1 MRTTFH
7 PSPGLVIQ
15 LTSPRVGRNTRDLE
29 YRMSAYPHLLSPLR
43 VGSLTLP
50 HRVIMGSMHTG
61 LEETPGGEHELARFY
76 VERVRGG
83 AGLIVTGGVS
93 PNEEGAAREGGAHLS
108 AEEQL
113 PPHRTVTDA
122 VHAEGGLI
130 ALQLM
135 HSGRYAMHADAVAP
149 SPVRAPINRVTPR
162 ELSVEDVER
171 TVEDFAHAA
180 LLAQRAGYDGVE
192 IMGSEGYLINE
203 FLVEHT
209 NRRTD
214 RWGGSPEARRRF
226 AVEVVR
232 RVREATGPEF
242 LIMYRLSALDLV
254 QDAQEFDQVLALG
267 REVEAAGASV
277 INTGIG
283 WHEARIPTIATSV
296 PPAGF
301 TWVSRALREH
311 LSVPVAAVNRMNTPE
326 IGEAVLERG
335 DADLVCLAR
344 PFLADPQFVAK
355 ARAERPDEIN
365 TCIACNQACLDHTFS
380 GKRMSCLVNPRAM
393 REDELVLGP
402 TRTAER
408 IAVVGAGPA
417 GLAFAEA
424 AAQRGH
430 RVTVFEEH
438 TEIGGQFQLAR
449 LIPGK
454 EDYAHTIRYFRTR
467 LAELGVTVHTG
478 RTATAADL
486 DFADRVVL
494 ATGVSPRVPGIPGED
509 GPSVL
514 GYKEV
519 FAGAPVGERVAII
532 GGGGI
537 GFDVAHFL
545 THDPHADF
553 YREWGVDRTLEA
565 RGGLL
570 RPEPAAPLR
579 RVTVLQRT
587 PGKPGAR
594 LGTTTGWIHRAELR
608 MADVEFVTGVQYQ
621 RIDEQGVHVLVPAPE
636 PAEPQGATA
645 SRASG
650 GTTPPRS
657 GGAPAARHEAP
668 GGAQATAVAEAPG
681 LVELLVP
688 ADTVVLCAGQESRAE
703 LASELTG
710 DRPVHVVGGAHVAS
724 ELDAKRAIKEA
735 VELAASLP

>member
-1 MRTTFH
+1 
-7 PSPGLVIQ
+7 
-15 LTSPRVGRNTRDLE
+15 
-29 YRMSAYPHLLSPLR
+29 MSAYPHLLSPLR

-93 PNEEGAAREGGAHLS
+93 PNGEGAAREGGAHLS

-162 ELSVEDVER
+162 ELSTEDVER

-326 IGEAVLERG
+326 IGEAVIERG

-402 TRTAER
+402 TRIAER

-519 FAGAPVGERVAII
+519 LAGAPVGERVAII

-621 RIDEQGVHVLVPAPE
+621 RIDEQGLHVLVPAPE
-636 PAEPQGATA
+636 PAEPQGAAA

-668 GGAQATAVAEAPG
+668 GGAQATVVAEAPG

>member
-1 MRTTFH
+1 
-7 PSPGLVIQ
+7 
-15 LTSPRVGRNTRDLE
+15 
-29 YRMSAYPHLLSPLR
+29 MSAYPHLLSPLR

-162 ELSVEDVER
+162 ELSTEDVER

-326 IGEAVLERG
+326 IGEAVIERG

-519 FAGAPVGERVAII
+519 LAGAPVGERVAII

-621 RIDEQGVHVLVPAPE
+621 RIDERGVHVLVPVPE
-636 PAEPQGATA
+636 PAEPQGAAA

-668 GGAQATAVAEAPG
+668 GGAQATVVAEAPG

>member
-1 MRTTFH
+1 
-7 PSPGLVIQ
+7 
-15 LTSPRVGRNTRDLE
+15 
-29 YRMSAYPHLLSPLR
+29 MSAYPHLLSPLR

-162 ELSVEDVER
+162 ELSTEDVER

-326 IGEAVLERG
+326 IGEAVIERG

-519 FAGAPVGERVAII
+519 LAGAPVGERVAII

-621 RIDEQGVHVLVPAPE
+621 RIDERGVHVLVPVPE
-636 PAEPQGATA
+636 PAEPQGAAA

>member
-1 MRTTFH
+1 
-7 PSPGLVIQ
+7 
-15 LTSPRVGRNTRDLE
+15 
-29 YRMSAYPHLLSPLR
+29 MSAYPHLLSPLR

-93 PNEEGAAREGGAHLS
+93 PNGEGAAREGGAHLS

-162 ELSVEDVER
+162 ELSTEDVER

-180 LLAQRAGYDGVE
+180 RLAQRAGYDGVE

-326 IGEAVLERG
+326 IGEAVIERG

-519 FAGAPVGERVAII
+519 LAGAPVGERVAII

-621 RIDEQGVHVLVPAPE
+621 RIDEQGVHVLVPVPE
-636 PAEPQGATA
+636 PAEPQGAA
-645 SRASG
+645 VSRASG

-681 LVELLVP
+681 LAELLVP

>member
-1 MRTTFH
+1 
-7 PSPGLVIQ
+7 
-15 LTSPRVGRNTRDLE
+15 
-29 YRMSAYPHLLSPLR
+29 MSAYPHLLSPLR

-162 ELSVEDVER
+162 ELSAEDVER

-326 IGEAVLERG
+326 IGEAVIERG

-402 TRTAER
+402 TRIAER

-519 FAGAPVGERVAII
+519 LAGAPVGERVAII

-565 RGGLL
+565 RSGLL

-621 RIDEQGVHVLVPAPE
+621 RIDEQGLHVLVPAPE
-636 PAEPQGATA
+636 PAEPQGAAA

-668 GGAQATAVAEAPG
+668 GGAQATVVAEAPG

>member
-1 MRTTFH
+1 
-7 PSPGLVIQ
+7 
-15 LTSPRVGRNTRDLE
+15 
-29 YRMSAYPHLLSPLR
+29 MSAYPHLLSPLR

-149 SPVRAPINRVTPR
+149 SPVRAPVNRVTPR
-162 ELSVEDVER
+162 ELSTEDVER

-326 IGEAVLERG
+326 IGEAVIERG

-519 FAGAPVGERVAII
+519 LAGAPVGERVAII

-621 RIDEQGVHVLVPAPE
+621 RIDEQGVHVLVPVPE
-636 PAEPQGATA
+636 PAEPQGAA
-645 SRASG
+645 VSRASG

-681 LVELLVP
+681 LVELFVP

>member
-1 MRTTFH
+1 
-7 PSPGLVIQ
+7 
-15 LTSPRVGRNTRDLE
+15 
-29 YRMSAYPHLLSPLR
+29 MSAYPHLLSPLR

-122 VHAEGGLI
+122 VHVEGGLI

-162 ELSVEDVER
+162 ELSTEDVER

-326 IGEAVLERG
+326 IGEAVIERG

-519 FAGAPVGERVAII
+519 LAGAPVGERVAII

-636 PAEPQGATA
+636 PAEPQGAAA

-668 GGAQATAVAEAPG
+668 GGAQATVVAEAPG

>member
-1 MRTTFH
+1 
-7 PSPGLVIQ
+7 
-15 LTSPRVGRNTRDLE
+15 
-29 YRMSAYPHLLSPLR
+29 MSAYPHLLSPLR

-162 ELSVEDVER
+162 ELSTEDVER

-326 IGEAVLERG
+326 IGEAVIERG

-402 TRTAER
+402 TRIAER

-519 FAGAPVGERVAII
+519 LAGAPVGERVAII

-621 RIDEQGVHVLVPAPE
+621 RIDEQGLHVLVPAPE
-636 PAEPQGATA
+636 PAEPQGAAA

-668 GGAQATAVAEAPG
+668 GGAQATVVAEAPG

>member
-1 MRTTFH
+1 
-7 PSPGLVIQ
+7 
-15 LTSPRVGRNTRDLE
+15 
-29 YRMSAYPHLLSPLR
+29 MSAYPHLLSPLR

-162 ELSVEDVER
+162 ELSAEDVER

-214 RWGGSPEARRRF
+214 RWGGSPEARQRF

-326 IGEAVLERG
+326 IGEAVIERG

-519 FAGAPVGERVAII
+519 LAGAPVGERVAII

-636 PAEPQGATA
+636 PAEPQGAAA

-668 GGAQATAVAEAPG
+668 GGAQATVVAEAPG

>member
-1 MRTTFH
+1 MT
-7 PSPGLVIQ
+7 
-15 LTSPRVGRNTRDLE
+15 
-29 YRMSAYPHLLSPLR
+29 AYPHLLSPLR

-61 LEETPGGEHELARFY
+61 LEETPGGEQELADFY

-93 PNEEGAAREGGAHLS
+93 PNREGAAREGGAHLS
-108 AEEQL
+108 EESQL

-149 SPVRAPINRVTPR
+149 SPLRAPINKVTPR
-162 ELSVEDVER
+162 ELSTEDVER
-171 TVEDFAHAA
+171 TVEDFARAA
-180 LLAQRAGYDGVE
+180 GLAQRAGYDGVE

-203 FLVEHT
+203 FLVAHT
-209 NRRTD
+209 NQRTD

-232 RVREATGPEF
+232 RVREVAGPDF
-242 LIMYRLSALDLV
+242 LVMYRLSALDLV
-254 QDAQEFDQVLALG
+254 PDAQEFEQVLALG
-267 REVEAAGASV
+267 REVESAGASIV
-277 INTGIG
+277 NTGIG

-311 LSVPVAAVNRMNTPE
+311 LEIPVAAVNRINTPE
-326 IGEAVLERG
+326 IGEAVIERG

-344 PFLADPQFVAK
+344 PFLADPSFVSK
-355 ARAERPDEIN
+355 ARENRPDEIN

-393 REDELVLGP
+393 RETELVLGP
-402 TRTAER
+402 TRTAEQL
-408 IAVVGAGPA
+408 AVVGAGPA

-430 RVTVFEEH
+430 RVTLFEEH

-486 DFADRVVL
+486 EFADRVVL
-494 ATGVSPRVPGIPGED
+494 ATGVNPRVPGIPGED
-509 GPSVL
+509 GPTVL

-519 FAGAPVGERVAII
+519 LGGAPVGERVAII

-545 THDPHADF
+545 THDPRADF
-553 YREWGVDRTLEA
+553 YEEWGVDRTLEA

-570 RPEPAAPLR
+570 RPAPAAPLR
-579 RVTVLQRT
+579 RVSVLQRT

-608 MADVEFVTGVQYQ
+608 MADVQFVTGVQYQ
-621 RIDEQGVHVLVPAPE
+621 RIDEQGVHVLVPEPDAAAPE
-636 PAEPQGATA
+636 AGRAASSGAGA
-645 SRASG
+645 G
-650 GTTPPRS
+650 GTARAAGTTAVA
-657 GGAPAARHEAP
+657 GAPALR
-668 GGAQATAVAEAPG
+668 
-681 LVELLVP
+681 ELLVP

-703 LASELTG
+703 LVDELQG
-710 DRPVHVVGGAHVAS
+710 ERPVHVVGGAHVAS

>member
-1 MRTTFH
+1 
-7 PSPGLVIQ
+7 
-15 LTSPRVGRNTRDLE
+15 
-29 YRMSAYPHLLSPLR
+29 MSAYPHLLSPLR
-43 VGSLTLP
+43 AGSLTLP

-162 ELSVEDVER
+162 ELSTEDVER

-326 IGEAVLERG
+326 IGEAVIERG

-519 FAGAPVGERVAII
+519 LAGAPVGERVAII

-636 PAEPQGATA
+636 PAEPQGAAA

-668 GGAQATAVAEAPG
+668 GGAQATVVAEAPG

>member
-1 MRTTFH
+1 
-7 PSPGLVIQ
+7 
-15 LTSPRVGRNTRDLE
+15 
-29 YRMSAYPHLLSPLR
+29 MSAYPHLLSPLR

-311 LSVPVAAVNRMNTPE
+311 LSVPVAAVNRMNTPG
-326 IGEAVLERG
+326 IGEAVIERG

-668 GGAQATAVAEAPG
+668 GGAQATVVAEAPG

-703 LASELTG
+703 LASELTW

>member
-1 MRTTFH
+1 
-7 PSPGLVIQ
+7 
-15 LTSPRVGRNTRDLE
+15 
-29 YRMSAYPHLLSPLR
+29 MSAYPHLLSPLR

-162 ELSVEDVER
+162 ELSAEDVER

-180 LLAQRAGYDGVE
+180 RLAQRAGYDGVE

-232 RVREATGPEF
+232 RVREATGPES

-509 GPSVL
+509 GHSVL

-668 GGAQATAVAEAPG
+668 GGAQATVVAEAPG

-703 LASELTG
+703 LASELTW

>member
-1 MRTTFH
+1 
-7 PSPGLVIQ
+7 
-15 LTSPRVGRNTRDLE
+15 
-29 YRMSAYPHLLSPLR
+29 MSAYPHLLSPLR

-93 PNEEGAAREGGAHLS
+93 PNGEGAAREGGAHLS

-162 ELSVEDVER
+162 ELSTEDVER

-180 LLAQRAGYDGVE
+180 RLAQRAGYDGVE

-254 QDAQEFDQVLALG
+254 PDAQEFDQVLTLG

-326 IGEAVLERG
+326 IGEAVIERG

-519 FAGAPVGERVAII
+519 LAGAPVGEHVAII

-636 PAEPQGATA
+636 PAEPQGAAA

-681 LVELLVP
+681 LAELLVP

>member
-1 MRTTFH
+1 
-7 PSPGLVIQ
+7 
-15 LTSPRVGRNTRDLE
+15 
-29 YRMSAYPHLLSPLR
+29 MSAYPHLLSPLR

-162 ELSVEDVER
+162 ELSTEDVER

-326 IGEAVLERG
+326 IGEAVIERG

-519 FAGAPVGERVAII
+519 LAGAPVGERVAII

-636 PAEPQGATA
+636 PAEPQGAAA

-668 GGAQATAVAEAPG
+668 GGAQATVVAEAPG

>member
-1 MRTTFH
+1 MT
-7 PSPGLVIQ
+7 
-15 LTSPRVGRNTRDLE
+15 
-29 YRMSAYPHLLSPLR
+29 AYPHLLSPLR

-61 LEETPGGEHELARFY
+61 LEETPGGEQELADFY

-93 PNEEGAAREGGAHLS
+93 PNREGAAREGGAHLS
-108 AEEQL
+108 EESQL

-149 SPVRAPINRVTPR
+149 SPLRAPINKVTPR
-162 ELSVEDVER
+162 ELSTEDVAR
-171 TVEDFAHAA
+171 TVEDFARAA
-180 LLAQRAGYDGVE
+180 GLAQQAGYDGVE

-203 FLVEHT
+203 FLVAHT
-209 NRRTD
+209 NQRTD

-232 RVREATGPEF
+232 RVRGVAGPDF
-242 LIMYRLSALDLV
+242 LVMYRLSALDLV
-254 QDAQEFDQVLALG
+254 PDAQEFEQVLALG
-267 REVEAAGASV
+267 REVETAGASIV
-277 INTGIG
+277 NTGIG

-311 LSVPVAAVNRMNTPE
+311 LEIPVAAVNRINTPE
-326 IGEAVLERG
+326 IGEAVIERG

-344 PFLADPQFVAK
+344 PFLADPSFVSK
-355 ARAERPDEIN
+355 ARENRPDEIN

-393 REDELVLGP
+393 RETELVLGP
-402 TRTAER
+402 TRTAEQ

-430 RVTVFEEH
+430 RVTLFEEH

-486 DFADRVVL
+486 EFADRVVL
-494 ATGVSPRVPGIPGED
+494 ATGVNPRVPGIPGED
-509 GPSVL
+509 GPTVL

-519 FAGAPVGERVAII
+519 LGGAPVGERVAII

-545 THDPHADF
+545 THDPRADF
-553 YREWGVDRTLEA
+553 YEEWGVDRTLEA

-570 RPEPAAPLR
+570 RPP
-579 RVTVLQRT
+579 
-587 PGKPGAR
+587 
-594 LGTTTGWIHRAELR
+594 
-608 MADVEFVTGVQYQ
+608 
-621 RIDEQGVHVLVPAPE
+621 
-636 PAEPQGATA
+636 
-645 SRASG
+645 
-650 GTTPPRS
+650 PPR
-657 GGAPAARHEAP
+657 PCAA
-668 GGAQATAVAEAPG
+668 
-681 LVELLVP
+681 
-688 ADTVVLCAGQESRAE
+688 
-703 LASELTG
+703 
-710 DRPVHVVGGAHVAS
+710 
-724 ELDAKRAIKEA
+724 
-735 VELAASLP
+735 

>member
-1 MRTTFH
+1 
-7 PSPGLVIQ
+7 
-15 LTSPRVGRNTRDLE
+15 
-29 YRMSAYPHLLSPLR
+29 MSAYPHLLSPLR

-113 PPHRTVTDA
+113 HPHRTVTDA
-122 VHAEGGLI
+122 VHVEGGLI

-162 ELSVEDVER
+162 ELSTEDVER

-326 IGEAVLERG
+326 IGEAVIERG

-519 FAGAPVGERVAII
+519 LAGAPVGERVAII

-636 PAEPQGATA
+636 PAEPQGAAA

-668 GGAQATAVAEAPG
+668 GGAQATVVAEAPG

>member
-1 MRTTFH
+1 
-7 PSPGLVIQ
+7 
-15 LTSPRVGRNTRDLE
+15 
-29 YRMSAYPHLLSPLR
+29 MSAYPHLLSPLR

-162 ELSVEDVER
+162 ELSAEDVER

-180 LLAQRAGYDGVE
+180 RLAQRAGYDGVE

-326 IGEAVLERG
+326 IGEAVIERG

-402 TRTAER
+402 TRIAER

-519 FAGAPVGERVAII
+519 LAGAPVGERVAII

-636 PAEPQGATA
+636 PAEPQGAAA

-668 GGAQATAVAEAPG
+668 GGAQATVVAEAPG

>member
-1 MRTTFH
+1 
-7 PSPGLVIQ
+7 
-15 LTSPRVGRNTRDLE
+15 
-29 YRMSAYPHLLSPLR
+29 MSAYPHLLSPLR

-162 ELSVEDVER
+162 ELSTEDVER

-214 RWGGSPEARRRF
+214 RWGGSPEARQRF

-326 IGEAVLERG
+326 IGEAVIERG

-519 FAGAPVGERVAII
+519 LAGAPVGERVAII

-621 RIDEQGVHVLVPAPE
+621 RIDERGVHVLVPVPE
-636 PAEPQGATA
+636 PAEPQGAAA

>member
-1 MRTTFH
+1 
-7 PSPGLVIQ
+7 
-15 LTSPRVGRNTRDLE
+15 
-29 YRMSAYPHLLSPLR
+29 MSAYPHLLSPLR

-93 PNEEGAAREGGAHLS
+93 PNGEGAAREGGAHLS

-149 SPVRAPINRVTPR
+149 SPVRAPINWVTPR
-162 ELSVEDVER
+162 ELSTEDVER

-180 LLAQRAGYDGVE
+180 RLAQRAGYDGVE

-254 QDAQEFDQVLALG
+254 PDAQEFDQVLALG

-326 IGEAVLERG
+326 IGEAVIERG

-519 FAGAPVGERVAII
+519 LAGAPVGEHVAII

-636 PAEPQGATA
+636 PAEPQGAAA

-681 LVELLVP
+681 LAELLVP